1 MVAQSVK
8 LVGNSHAGRVI
19 KDTNELSYMR
29 PNFRFLECTSIMTRL
44 SALPNLGV
52 SPRLLSRAE
61 AAVYCG
67 VSVPTFMVICPIP
80 PVALGKG
87 KRLERYDIR
96 SLDEWLDKLGND
108 GASLNNDWLAKL
120 DFKNDGR
127 SRERS

>member
-1 MVAQSVK
+1 
-8 LVGNSHAGRVI
+8 
-19 KDTNELSYMR
+19 
-29 PNFRFLECTSIMTRL
+29 MTRPPL
-44 SALPNLGV
+44 SHLGI

-61 AAVYCG
+61 AAAYCG
-67 VSVPTFMVICPIP
+67 VSVPTFTLICPIP

-120 DFKNDGR
+120 DSKNDRR
-127 SRERS
+127 SRERY

>member
-1 MVAQSVK
+1 MKIAAWEQIK
-8 LVGNSHAGRVI
+8 LGTPLRM
-19 KDTNELSYMR
+19 L
-29 PNFRFLECTSIMTRL
+29 TRQQ
-44 SALPNLGV
+44 
-52 SPRLLSRAE
+52 
-61 AAVYCG
+61 AATYCG

-127 SRERS
+127 SRERSLNGTA